1 MRVLQFLFVV
11 YSIPHPLPAAGAIR
25 IPHSVITPSSNHST
39 CRAFRFS
46 TVANDYPSGHWYYCG
61 ALCYCSRNGKKFL
74 LQKGEFLKR
83 HQLINLLN
91 PHLKTPSCGQGWK
104 VRLPKVEKEDSHEW
118 FNPKDKSIAL
128 QQELSKWNRDAEPS
142 SAWQE
147 ERNHHFCHPE
157 LVSGSRFWV

>member
-1 MRVLQFLFVV
+1 MTILLVIGMIVVL
-11 YSIPHPLPAAGAIR
+11 YI
-25 IPHSVITPSSNHST
+25 N
-39 CRAFRFS
+39 
-46 TVANDYPSGHWYYCG
+46 
-61 ALCYCSRNGKKFL
+61 YCSRNNKKVL
-74 LQKGEFLKR
+74 LQKSEFLKR
-83 HQLINLLN
+83 HPLINLLN
-91 PHLKTPSCGQGWK
+91 PHLKTPSCRCDSKPSGRGWK

-157 LVSGSRFWV
+157 PGPELNSGSNDFGISVLSLENLGFKTPPCGRSSLLYP